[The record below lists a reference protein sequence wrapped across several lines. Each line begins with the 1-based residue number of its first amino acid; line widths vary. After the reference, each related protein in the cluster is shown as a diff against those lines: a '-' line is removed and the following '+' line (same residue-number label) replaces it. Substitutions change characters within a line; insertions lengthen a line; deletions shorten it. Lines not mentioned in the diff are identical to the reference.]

1 MYFAKQVRSN
11 MKKIARKMFTVYSML
26 YVIIQWNQE
35 ILNRFAVMEKLEM
48 QVFVFTLQQRI
59 YYDVWKKIV
68 LIEVPLGFSF
78 SFCNQ
83 LLVTLLVCI
92 LISCNFSRICI
103 IGDVLVYQVK

>member
-59 YYDVWKKIV
+59 YYDV
-68 LIEVPLGFSF
+68 
-78 SFCNQ
+78 
-83 LLVTLLVCI
+83 
-92 LISCNFSRICI
+92 
-103 IGDVLVYQVK
+103 